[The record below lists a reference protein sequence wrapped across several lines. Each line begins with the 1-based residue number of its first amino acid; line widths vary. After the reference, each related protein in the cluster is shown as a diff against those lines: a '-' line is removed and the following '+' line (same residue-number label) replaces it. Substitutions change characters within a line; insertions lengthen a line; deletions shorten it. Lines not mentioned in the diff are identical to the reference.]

1 MKYRCTLPSN
11 AGPRSSNNSFGKSLI
26 SERSDFG
33 CLFFSVLSVSYD
45 FVFFSSLDQ
54 RLPLHLISFQFVN
67 IELFLSLVERSCELV
82 HKLWFKSSISNNIKY
97 DLFISDQEGQK
108 WF

>member
-1 MKYRCTLPSN
+1 MKYRCTLPAN

-45 FVFFSSLDQ
+45 FVVFSLDQ
-54 RLPLHLISFQFVN
+54 PLPLHLISFQFVN
-67 IELFLSLVERSCELV
+67 IELFVSLVERSSELV
-82 HKLWFKSSISNNIKY
+82 YNSGLNLVF
-97 DLFISDQEGQK
+97 
-108 WF
+108 